1 MMRGRPPAFER
12 DQALLEAA
20 RLFWRHGYSG
30 TSTRALTSAIGI
42 SSSSLYA
49 AFGSKAG
56 LFAEAVEVYAQRY
69 AEIYRRAV
77 AADAIGE
84 VVETL
89 LRESIIE
96 FTQDPAVHP
105 GCMVTS
111 AIITD
116 SAEASDAGEIISA
129 MQAENARLLHA
140 RITRAVEDGELPADA
155 SPTAL
160 TDAVQ
165 AVWLGLSAQSNQ
177 GMSRERL
184 LRAADLAAH
193 ALWGTCTAEA

>member
-1 MMRGRPPAFER
+1 M
-12 DQALLEAA
+12 LEAA

-56 LFAEAVEVYAQRY
+56 LFAEAVEVYANRY

-77 AADAIGE
+77 ASDAIGE

-96 FTQDPAVHP
+96 FTQDP
-105 GCMVTS
+105 
-111 AIITD
+111 
-116 SAEASDAGEIISA
+116 
-129 MQAENARLLHA
+129 
-140 RITRAVEDGELPADA
+140 
-155 SPTAL
+155 
-160 TDAVQ
+160 
-165 AVWLGLSAQSNQ
+165 
-177 GMSRERL
+177 
-184 LRAADLAAH
+184 
-193 ALWGTCTAEA
+193 